1 MYRKIIKSISSFV
14 FKVVFSKKKMDFV
27 IIGAQK
33 SGTTALFDYLNMHP
47 FCVGAIGKESL
58 FFSHHYQVKGNKIGH
73 YFFSGKNVMKE
84 IAAHQTYPGKTLWFE
99 ATPANVY
106 LEEVPQRIYLH
117 NPDARLIFL
126 VREPVSRAISEYNM
140 ACMCAQEKGFCVRE
154 DPEREYFACLKDPD
168 KYPFTWFVE
177 EEFRKIALHDSYLP
191 SAFNY
196 PDFIRRGLYSEQL
209 ERYYT
214 YFKPEQIL
222 IIEDKQL
229 KNKRLETLFN
239 IERFL
244 NIPHIDWR
252 EREVVNSNVGVY
264 NRLVP
269 DDCKEYLTHFFAPW
283 NEKFFE
289 KIGHRF
295 EWPK

>member
-1 MYRKIIKSISSFV
+1 MYKKIARKILFPVFESI
-14 FKVVFSKKKMDFV
+14 FSGKKLDFV

-33 SGTTALFDYLNMHP
+33 CGTSALFDYLNMHP
-47 FCVGAIGKESL
+47 FCVGAVNKETL
-58 FFSHHYQVKGNKIGH
+58 YFSHFYYNQGNKICNH
-73 YFFSGKNVMKE
+73 IYSKRNINKM
-84 IAAHQTYPGKTLWFE
+84 IAQRKALWFE
-99 ATPANVY
+99 ATPDNVY
-106 LEEVPQRIYLH
+106 MEEVPQRIYQH

-140 ACMCAQEKGFCVRE
+140 ACMYAREEGLCVRE
-154 DPEREYFACLKDPD
+154 DPEQEYFTCLKNPD
-168 KYPFTWFVE
+168 KYPFSWFVKE
-177 EEFRKIALHDSYLP
+177 ELKKIVLYDSYLP

-196 PDFIRRGLYSEQL
+196 PDFIRHGLYSEQL

-214 YFKPEQIL
+214 WFKPEQIL

-229 KNKRLETLFN
+229 KNKRLETLFRV
-239 IERFL
+239 EAFL
-244 NIPHIDWR
+244 DIPHIDWR
-252 EREVVNSNVGVY
+252 EKKIVNSNIGVY
-264 NRLVP
+264 NLPVEG
-269 DDCKEYLTHFFAPW
+269 DCKESLTRFFAPW